1 MKALIDIIAE
11 SMSGLVYLSVILGV
25 VIYALSV
32 IGMNLFKPMYE
43 THYSPEDMPRW
54 HYLDFWHSFILL
66 FRILCGEWIELLYE
80 TLLATKGKYWPI
92 VFYIG
97 ALIMGNFLILN
108 LFLALL
114 LNAFGEESL
123 NAKDETDG
131 EPKVPL
137 TTRLKN
143 KMLSSR
149 RKKHRLASEIR
160 MSSLV
165 LGPEE
170 QMKQKSPNNCPHKGK
185 SNGNPSE
192 TANKKHD
199 HDNIS
204 SKQYILVPFIS
215 KISFVSLASL
225 RKTNHV

>member
-11 SMSGLVYLSVILGV
+11 SISGLVYLSVILGV

-32 IGMNLFKPMYE
+32 IGMNLFKPMYSE
-43 THYSPEDMPRW
+43 FYKEDMPRW
-54 HYLDFWHSFILL
+54 NYQDFQHSFILL

-80 TLLATKGKYWPI
+80 TLLATKGKFWPV

-97 ALIMGNFLILN
+97 ALVMGNFLILN

-123 NAKDETDG
+123 NATDEGEG

-137 TTRLKN
+137 STRLKN
-143 KMLSSR
+143 KLLSSR
-149 RKKHRLASEIR
+149 RKKHRMASEIR
-160 MSSLV
+160 MSSLA
-165 LGPEE
+165 LAPEE
-170 QMKQKSPNNCPHKGK
+170 QMKENNPNNCPHKGK

-192 TANKKHD
+192 TTTVMKLEN
-199 HDNIS
+199 DNVS
-204 SKQYILVPFIS
+204 SKFY
-215 KISFVSLASL
+215 FVSRQLSINNSRTEL
-225 RKTNHV
+225 QKCKF